1 MPVYTLQGPD
11 GRTYTIE
18 GPEGATADQ
27 LGAFVQSSREAK
39 INAQRE
45 ADRKLYDP
53 TKGMSTMDKFWAGA
67 GKAVADTGLG
77 LSQLGGGVMDYL
89 RPRGAGQPSR
99 TDELR
104 KEYEDTQRRDAP
116 LMDTAAGMTGN
127 IGGNIATVFLP
138 GGAVAGTGKVLSKVP
153 AAARMAEALMAGGKA
168 MIAPT
173 SIPGAAALG
182 MAQGAA
188 QPAADAQ
195 DRLTNMAIGGGASA
209 AVPTAIRAGQIGK
222 AFIDPLSA
230 TGQRQIVGR
239 ALNEAA
245 GSPESA
251 ALARQNIQAATQPFV
266 GPVPEGEIARQMMGE
281 IVPGSVPTTAQAAGV
296 PSIAALSRSASAID
310 PQSTNALAARLAE
323 QNAARV
329 NQIDTVAGAGG
340 ARDFLE
346 ANRAAT
352 GNELY
357 GKARQIGI
365 DPAAMTPEAQVNI
378 AAFQARVPDE
388 IMQRARDLA
397 KINGVD
403 MSNENSVQGLHWIK
417 TAIDDKISTAAR
429 SGDKELVR
437 AYSGLQNTL
446 LNGLDEL
453 SPAYGEARRTFSA
466 MSKPINE
473 MQVAQAVGDASINRL
488 TGNVQPQAFAR
499 ALSDKTAATATG
511 RTGATLE
518 NTMQPRNLQALQNV
532 QEDLQRANFAQ
543 TAGKEMGGS
552 DTTQKLA
559 YANMMEKAGLPGW
572 VTSLGGRTGVGG
584 LAQKAGQVIYRDANQ
599 DMSRQLA
606 QALLDP
612 TQASALMEAGMVN
625 PQLRLLLENARR
637 GGSGIGALTPA
648 LLNSAIPRVDV
659 NLDLGQK

>member
-1 MPVYTLQGPD
+1 MPVYTIQTPD
-11 GRTYTIE
+11 GRTVDIE
-18 GPEGATADQ
+18 GPAGATAEQ
-27 LGAFVQSSREAK
+27 LGEAWLASPEYK
-39 INAQRE
+39 
-45 ADRKLYDP
+45 KLQHNP
-53 TKGMSTMDKFWAGA
+53 TTGMSWGELAAAGA
-67 GKAVADTGLG
+67 GKAVSDAGLG
-77 LSQLGGGVMDYL
+77 LRQLGGGVMDYL
-89 RPRGAGQPSR
+89 RPRGGGVPSR
-99 TDELR
+99 SDELR
-104 KEYEDTQRRDAP
+104 KEYEEVKRRDAP
-116 LMDTAAGMTGN
+116 LMDTGAGMIGN
-127 IGGNIATVFLP
+127 VGGNVAAAILP
-138 GGAVAGTGKVLSKVP
+138 GGVGIGVGKALTKIP
-153 AAARMAEALMAGGKA
+153 AAARMAQALMTGGKA
-168 MIAPT
+168 MVAPT
-173 SIPGAAALG
+173 SIPGAVALG
-182 MAQGAA
+182 SAQGAA

-209 AVPTAIRAGQIGK
+209 AIPTAIRAGQIGK

-245 GSPESA
+245 GSPETA
-251 ALARQNIQAATQPFV
+251 ALARSNIQAATQPFV
-266 GPVPEGEIARQMMGE
+266 GPFPEGEIARQMMGE

-296 PSIAALSRSASAID
+296 PSIAALSRSAGAID
-310 PQSTNALAARLAE
+310 PRSTNALATRLAE

-352 GNELY
+352 GNQLY
-357 GKARQIGI
+357 GEARRIGI
-365 DPAAMTPEAQVNI
+365 DPAALTPEAQANI
-378 AAFQARVPDE
+378 SAFQARVPDE

-397 KINGVD
+397 KINGASMD
-403 MSNENSVQGLHWIK
+403 NDTSVQGLHWIK

-429 SGDKELVR
+429 AGDKELVR
-437 AYSGLQNTL
+437 AYTGLQSTL
-446 LNGLDEL
+446 LDGLDEL
-453 SPAYGEARRTFSA
+453 SPAYGEARRTFAA

-473 MQVAQAVGDASINRL
+473 MQVAQAVGDASVNRL

-511 RTGATLE
+511 RSGATLE

-532 QEDLQRANFAQ
+532 QEDLARANFAL

-559 YANMMEKAGLPGW
+559 YANLMEKSGLPGW
-572 VTSLGGRTGVGG
+572 VTNLGGRTGVGG
-584 LAQKAGQVIYRDANQ
+584 LAQKAGQVIYRDANE

-659 NLDLGQK
+659 NLDLGQQ